1 MSQPSASLHHYGR
14 EETIMYDVVA
24 KYLMSIELGG
34 PQETQGVAVFPLFA
48 PAKPRLEYVAL
59 KTALDSG
66 SFAVS
71 ELTAAG
77 VVGDLRVRNGGSSP
91 VLLLDG
97 EELAGAK
104 QNRVLNTTIL
114 VGAHTETVIPVSC
127 TEQGRWSYV
136 SSSFQESHSVA
147 PPRMRRAT
155 QRTVSASLARES
167 TFRAD
172 QGEVWAGVQRM
183 AADAGVH
190 SETGAMRDVFQARMS
205 DLDALLLHFPLQ
217 PGQRGLL
224 ATASDSVLG
233 FDLVSRSDVY
243 AVLHTKLVRSYV
255 MDGLL
260 ANMKPAILAVG
271 ELAQG
276 FLHATSS
283 TEEKRYKS
291 VGHGYDYR
299 YAGEGIVGSAIT
311 FRSEVVHTA
320 FFAVPCDESSASHG
334 YLRSHIQRRGF
345 RL

>member
-1 MSQPSASLHHYGR
+1 MSQRSASLPQKGR
-14 EETIMYDVVA
+14 EETKMYDIIA
-24 KYLMSIELGG
+24 KCLMSVELGE
-34 PQETQGVAVFPLFA
+34 PQETQGVIVFPLFA
-48 PAKPRLEYVAL
+48 PTNPRLKYVAL

-66 SFAVS
+66 ALTVS
-71 ELTAAG
+71 EVTAAG

-127 TEQGRWSYV
+127 TEQGRWSHV
-136 SSSFQESHSVA
+136 SSGFQESHSVA

-155 QRTVSASLARES
+155 QRTVSASLARGM

-172 QGEVWAGVQRM
+172 QCEVWEGVRRM

-190 SETGAMRDVFQARMS
+190 SETGAMRDVFQARMP
-205 DLDALLLHFPLQ
+205 DLDALLHHFPFQ
-217 PGQRGLL
+217 PEQRGLL
-224 ATASDSVLG
+224 AVAGDGVLG
-233 FDLVSRSDVY
+233 FDLVSRPDVY

-255 MDGLL
+255 MDALL
-260 ANMKPAILAVG
+260 ANLKPATRAAG
-271 ELAQG
+271 ELAKG
-276 FLHATSS
+276 FLLATST
-283 TEEKRYKS
+283 TEERRYKS

-299 YAGEGIVGSAIT
+299 YTGEGMVGSAIA
-311 FRSEVVHTA
+311 FRSEVIHTA
-320 FFAVPCDESSASHG
+320 FFAVPLDEPSASHG
-334 YLRSHIQRRGF
+334 YLRSHIHRRGF

>member
-1 MSQPSASLHHYGR
+1 
-14 EETIMYDVVA
+14 MYDVVA
-24 KYLMSIELGG
+24 KHLMSVELGE
-34 PQETQGVAVFPLFA
+34 PQEAQGVAVFPLFT
-48 PAKPRLEYVAL
+48 PTNPRLAYVAL

-66 SFAVS
+66 AIAVS
-71 ELTAAG
+71 EVSAAG

-114 VGAHTETVIPVSC
+114 VGAHTDITIPVSC

-136 SSSFQESHSVA
+136 SSNFQESHSVA
-147 PPRMRRAT
+147 PPRVRRTT
-155 QRTVSASLARES
+155 QRTVNASLAREM

-172 QGEVWAGVQRM
+172 QGEVWEEVRSM

-190 SETGAMRDVFQARMS
+190 SETGAMRDVFQERMS
-205 DLDALLLHFPLQ
+205 DLDTLLRQFSIQ

-224 ATASDSVLG
+224 AIAGDGVLG
-233 FDLVSRSDVY
+233 FDLVSLSDVY
-243 AVLHTKLVRSYV
+243 AVLHTKLVRSYA
-255 MDGLL
+255 MDALL
-260 ANMKPAILAVG
+260 SNLKSATRAAG
-271 ELAQG
+271 ELAKE
-276 FLHATSS
+276 FLLATSS

-299 YAGEGIVGSAIT
+299 YTGEGMVGSAIA
-311 FRSEVVHTA
+311 FRSEVAHTA

-334 YLRSHIQRRGF
+334 YLRSHVRRRGF

>member
-1 MSQPSASLHHYGR
+1 
-14 EETIMYDVVA
+14 MYEVVA
-24 KYLMSIELGG
+24 KHLMSIDLGE

-48 PAKPRLEYVAL
+48 PANPRLEYVAL
-59 KTALDSG
+59 KVALDSG
-66 SFAVS
+66 ILAVS
-71 ELTAAG
+71 EVTAAG
-77 VVGDLRVRNGGSSP
+77 VVGDLRVRNGGSTP

-104 QNRVLNTTIL
+104 QNRILNTTIL
-114 VGAHTETVIPVSC
+114 VGAHTETIIPVSC

-136 SSSFQESHSVA
+136 SSSFQESQSVA

-155 QRTVSASLARES
+155 QRTVSASLARER

-190 SETGAMRDVFQARMS
+190 SETGAMRDVFQARTS
-205 DLDALLLHFPLQ
+205 DLDALLLQFPLQ

-224 ATASDSVLG
+224 AAAGDSVLG

-255 MDGLL
+255 MDALL
-260 ANMKPAILAVG
+260 TDLKPTTRAAS
-271 ELAQG
+271 ELAKG
-276 FLHATSS
+276 FLLATSS

-291 VGHGYDYR
+291 VGRGYDYR
-299 YAGEGIVGSAIT
+299 YTGKSMVGSAIA
-311 FRSEVVHTA
+311 FRREVIHIA
-320 FFAVPCDESSASHG
+320 FFAVPRDESSASRG
-334 YLRSHIQRRGF
+334 YLRSHVHRRGF
-345 RL
+345 RLR

>member
-1 MSQPSASLHHYGR
+1 MK
-14 EETIMYDVVA
+14 MYDVVA
-24 KYLMSIELGG
+24 KHLMSIELGE
-34 PQETQGVAVFPLFA
+34 PQEAQGVTVFPLFA
-48 PAKPRLEYVAL
+48 PTNPRLEYVAL

-66 SFAVS
+66 TIAVS
-71 ELTAAG
+71 EVTAAG

-114 VGAHTETVIPVSC
+114 VGAHTETIIPVSC

-136 SSSFQESHSVA
+136 SSRFQESHSVA
-147 PPRMRRAT
+147 PPRVRRAT
-155 QRTVSASLARES
+155 QRTVNASLAREM

-172 QGEVWAGVQRM
+172 QGEVWEGVHRM

-205 DLDALLLHFPLQ
+205 DLDALLCQFCIQ

-224 ATASDSVLG
+224 AVAGDGVLG

-243 AVLHTKLVRSYV
+243 AVLHTKLVRSYA
-255 MDGLL
+255 MDALL
-260 ANMKPAILAVG
+260 GNLRPATRAAG
-271 ELAQG
+271 ELAKG
-276 FLHATSS
+276 FLLATSS
-283 TEEKRYKS
+283 TDEKRYKS

-299 YAGEGIVGSAIT
+299 YTGEGMVGSAIA

-320 FFAVPCDESSASHG
+320 FFAVPREESSASHA
-334 YLRSHIQRRGF
+334 YLRSHVHRRGF